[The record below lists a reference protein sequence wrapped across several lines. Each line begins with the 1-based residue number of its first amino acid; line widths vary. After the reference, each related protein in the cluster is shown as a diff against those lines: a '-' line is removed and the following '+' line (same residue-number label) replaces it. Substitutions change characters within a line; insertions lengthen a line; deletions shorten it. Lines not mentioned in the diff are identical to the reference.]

1 MRSLNVNKREL
12 NNRTSN
18 KKQRFLNVKQMAKPK
33 GLFFW
38 FMRSV
43 LTVIFYLVSFTT
55 TKFLI
60 NSGCGYENP

>member
-33 GLFFW
+33 GLFF
-38 FMRSV
+38 
-43 LTVIFYLVSFTT
+43 LVYEVG
-55 TKFLI
+55 I
-60 NSGCGYENP
+60 DRNISGKLYND